1 MRTVKH
7 LYLKW
12 NIFHAYWLKNDLILI
27 QTRQP
32 NQRLRLLRF
41 LGLTLLVL
49 DHLGH
54 SLVNFL
60 AWLMKSI
67 DRLLGVVTLRQLER
81 IVSLLIAL
89 HKSLAIFIDDSALE
103 VLGLD

>member
-1 MRTVKH
+1 MCTVKH

-27 QTRQP
+27 QIRQP
-32 NQRLRLLRF
+32 AQRLRLLRF
-41 LGLTLLVL
+41 LGLFLLVL

-60 AWLMKSI
+60 AWLVKSI

-81 IVSLLIAL
+81 IESLLLAL
-89 HKSLAIFIDDSALE
+89 YKSLPIFINDCALE